1 MADGIVRV
9 RREGRPGP
17 RATILDGCRSSVGLL
32 YGLLTQPAP
41 AKVKTGVMK
50 ELKRYSR
57 QSLTSSAY
65 YLQTYG
71 NGVDLRRCP
80 FAAVCPGGGG
90 GLAGNFNSGHPA
102 KLKLGQCNSDS
113 CSAISEVCAGNK

>member
-1 MADGIVRV
+1 MDRRVSVGNFNLADGIVRV

-90 GLAGNFNSGHPA
+90 GARGEF
-102 KLKLGQCNSDS
+102 
-113 CSAISEVCAGNK
+113 